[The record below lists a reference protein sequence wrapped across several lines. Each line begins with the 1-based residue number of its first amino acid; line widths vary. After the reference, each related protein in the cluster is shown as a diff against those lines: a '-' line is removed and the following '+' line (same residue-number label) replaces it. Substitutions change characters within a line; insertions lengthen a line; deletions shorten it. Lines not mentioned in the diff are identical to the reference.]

1 MILDIRDYGAIA
13 DGRTVCTGAIQRAI
27 DLCPNGGTVLIPA
40 GIFVSGALYLK
51 SNMTLHLE
59 EGARLLGSSNVED
72 FPVKG
77 YPYEGLDQLCY
88 ASLINT
94 DGAPYENI
102 TISGK
107 GVIDANGKA
116 LFEAQLKDSRVKRG
130 RTACIRNTRNLVIK
144 DLTFRQSPAWCLH
157 IIYCDNVLIEGVQ
170 VHSKYDESGEKYGM
184 HNCDGM
190 DIDSTQNVVIKNC
203 YIASQD
209 DCIAVKSGRNEEG
222 RRVGIPSKN
231 ITIENCKFA
240 SGFGVA
246 MGSEMSGGVENVYVR
261 DCTFEDVF
269 SIASVK
275 AIRGRGNYIRNVH
288 YENCTMKNHSK
299 EFKDT
304 RWFRGALYIDGFYG
318 EETFDAKQAQPVDDG
333 TPIIEDIYF
342 KNIEL
347 ETVAG
352 NAIWFYGLPER
363 HYRNIYMENV
373 KAHGRYGMKVKN
385 IDNLQMKD
393 VQVTCDEG
401 EAYETDIS

>member
-1 MILDIRDYGAIA
+1 MCVYNITDFGAAA
-13 DGRTVCTGAIQRAI
+13 DGVTVCTKQIQRAI
-27 DLCPNGGTVLIPA
+27 DLCEKNGTVVIPA
-40 GIFVSGALYLK
+40 GTFISGALYLK

-59 EGARLLGSSNVED
+59 EGARLQGSSNVED

-107 GVIDANGKA
+107 GIIDGNGLA
-116 LFEAQLKDSRVKRG
+116 LFKPELAEPRIKRG
-130 RTACIRNTRNLVIK
+130 RTACIRNTKNLTIK
-144 DLTFRQSPAWCLH
+144 GVTFRQSPAWCLH
-157 IIYCDNVLIEGVQ
+157 LVYCRDVVIENIE
-170 VHSKYDESGEKYGM
+170 VHSKYNEQGGRYGIF
-184 HNCDGM
+184 NADG
-190 DIDSTQNVVIKNC
+190 IDVDSCENVVIRNSL
-203 YIASQD
+203 IASQD

-231 ITIENCKFA
+231 ILIENCKFV

-246 MGSEMSGGVENVYVR
+246 MGSEMSGGVEDVR
-261 DCTFEDVF
+261 VRNCTFENAY

-288 YENCTMKNHSK
+288 YENCSIVNHST
-299 EFKDT
+299 EHTDT
-304 RWFRGALYIDGFYG
+304 QYFRGALYIDGFYG
-318 EETFDAKQAQPVDDG
+318 DKEFDAETPLPVNEG

-342 KNIEL
+342 KDI
-347 ETVAG
+347 TVDTIAG
-352 NAIWFYGLPER
+352 NAIYFCGLPEM

-373 KAHGRYGMKVKN
+373 KAHGKYGMKVIN
-385 IDNLQMKD
+385 IDNLQM
-393 VQVTCDEG
+393 VNVEVTYDEEG
-401 EAYETDIS
+401 